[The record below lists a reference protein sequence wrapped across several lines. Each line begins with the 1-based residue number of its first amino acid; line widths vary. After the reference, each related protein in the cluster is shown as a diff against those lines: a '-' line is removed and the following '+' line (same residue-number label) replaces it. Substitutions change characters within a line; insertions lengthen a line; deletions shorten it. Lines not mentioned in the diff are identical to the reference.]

1 MGTCY
6 SSNDGVKAR
15 KSKPRTTS
23 CLSSLCN
30 DSQISNTKIKT
41 QPSIVTNPNIKS
53 SYSISFKDDKLNNDL
68 NELIGKYQDKLK
80 IEKINYIQLYNIF
93 MNYIYDFTKSNFV
106 LCDTREEEKE
116 KEQLFLKKFPQINY
130 SIQQIERMNDNRL
143 NMFCKYMKNKNII
156 FILKDESSLDTIEKF
171 IIYFIANNFDGKF
184 TIKNIYILNEYIQKY
199 QDNNLNTY
207 LEYLYYFIDEDFLYP
222 YSQKILI
229 NSIDI
234 KSSDLNSSISNNAY
248 IFINSYSH
256 SANSQKKN
264 IEKDNILN
272 KFSIN
277 YLCHKNTEEPD
288 IFLDFVSKFK
298 IYYLI
303 NFIQLNDNGIEL
315 KNDNYITHSEA
326 KRNKINKEEKKSLI
340 NQKNI
345 NIPKDMN
352 FVEFYN
358 IIQSEF
364 TNIIEE
370 LKEQFI
376 QNNCILIQF
385 DDTIDNIS
393 KIKLIYIIIFKIT
406 GLSFDDITNYLKCNY
421 YDIENESFALSIKE
435 EIEKLLIQ

>member
-30 DSQISNTKIKT
+30 DSQISNPKTKI
-41 QPSIVTNPNIKS
+41 QPSLETIPNIKS
-53 SYSISFKDDKLNNDL
+53 SYSISFKNDKLNNDL
-68 NELIGKYQDKLK
+68 NELIEKYQDKLK

-93 MNYIYDFTKSNFV
+93 MNYIYDFTKSNIV
-106 LCDTREEEKE
+106 LCDTREEEKD

-130 SIQQIERMNDNRL
+130 SINQIERMSDDRL
-143 NMFCKYMKNKNII
+143 NMFCKFMKNKNII
-156 FILKDESSLDTIEKF
+156 FILKEESSLDTIEKF

-184 TIKNIYILNEYIQKY
+184 TIKKIYILNEYIQKF
-199 QDNNLNTY
+199 QDNSLNTY

-229 NSIDI
+229 NSMDI
-234 KSSDLNSSISNNAY
+234 NSSNINSLTSNNAY
-248 IFINSYSH
+248 VFINSYSH

-264 IEKDNILN
+264 VEKDNILN
-272 KFSIN
+272 KFDIN

-288 IFLDFVSKFK
+288 IFLDFISKFK
-298 IYYLI
+298 IYYII
-303 NFIQLNDNGIEL
+303 NFIKLNDNEIE
-315 KNDNYITHSEA
+315 NYITHSEA

-340 NQKNI
+340 HQKNI

-352 FVEFYN
+352 FEGFYKIMQN
-358 IIQSEF
+358 EY

-370 LKEQFI
+370 LKEQI
-376 QNNCILIQF
+376 VQNNCILIQF
-385 DDTIDNIS
+385 DDAIDNLS
-393 KIKLIYIIIFKIT
+393 KIKLIYILIFKIT
-406 GLSFDDITNYLKCNY
+406 GLSFDDITNYLKSNY
-421 YDIENESFALSIKE
+421 YDIENESFALSKKE

>member
-30 DSQISNTKIKT
+30 DSQISNPKTKI
-41 QPSIVTNPNIKS
+41 QPSLETIPNIKS
-53 SYSISFKDDKLNNDL
+53 SYSISFKNDKLNDDL
-68 NELIGKYQDKLK
+68 NELIEKYQDKLK

-93 MNYIYDFTKSNFV
+93 MNYIYDFTKSNIV
-106 LCDTREEEKE
+106 LCDTREEEKD

-130 SIQQIERMNDNRL
+130 SINQIERMSDDRL
-143 NMFCKYMKNKNII
+143 NMFCKFMKNKNII
-156 FILKDESSLDTIEKF
+156 FILKEESSLDTIEKF

-184 TIKNIYILNEYIQKY
+184 TIKKIYILNEYIQKF
-199 QDNNLNTY
+199 QDNSLNTY

-229 NSIDI
+229 NSMDI
-234 KSSDLNSSISNNAY
+234 NSSNINSLTSNNAY
-248 IFINSYSH
+248 VFINSYSH

-264 IEKDNILN
+264 VEKDNILN
-272 KFSIN
+272 KFDIN

-288 IFLDFVSKFK
+288 IFLDFISKFK
-298 IYYLI
+298 IYYII
-303 NFIQLNDNGIEL
+303 NFIKLNDNEI
-315 KNDNYITHSEA
+315 KNYITHSEA

-340 NQKNI
+340 HQKNI

-352 FVEFYN
+352 FEGFYKIMQN
-358 IIQSEF
+358 EY

-370 LKEQFI
+370 LKEQI
-376 QNNCILIQF
+376 VQNNCILIQF
-385 DDTIDNIS
+385 DDAIDNLS
-393 KIKLIYIIIFKIT
+393 KIKLIYILIFKIT
-406 GLSFDDITNYLKCNY
+406 GLSFDDITNYLKSNY
-421 YDIENESFALSIKE
+421 YDIENESFALSKKE

>member
-30 DSQISNTKIKT
+30 DSQISNPKTKI
-41 QPSIVTNPNIKS
+41 QPSLETIPNIKS
-53 SYSISFKDDKLNNDL
+53 SYSISFKNDKLNDDL
-68 NELIGKYQDKLK
+68 NELIEKYKDKLK

-93 MNYIYDFTKSNFV
+93 MNYIYDFTKSNIV
-106 LCDTREEEKE
+106 LCDTREEEKD

-130 SIQQIERMNDNRL
+130 SINQIERMSDDRL
-143 NMFCKYMKNKNII
+143 NMFCKFMKNKNII
-156 FILKDESSLDTIEKF
+156 FILKEESSLDTIEKF

-184 TIKNIYILNEYIQKY
+184 TIKKIYILNEYIQKF
-199 QDNNLNTY
+199 QDNSLNTY

-229 NSIDI
+229 NSMDI
-234 KSSDLNSSISNNAY
+234 NSSNINSLTSNNAY
-248 IFINSYSH
+248 VFINSYSH

-264 IEKDNILN
+264 VEKDNILN
-272 KFSIN
+272 KFDIN

-288 IFLDFVSKFK
+288 IFLDFISKFK
-298 IYYLI
+298 IYYII
-303 NFIQLNDNGIEL
+303 NFIKLNDNEIE
-315 KNDNYITHSEA
+315 NYITHSEA

-340 NQKNI
+340 HQKNI

-352 FVEFYN
+352 FEGFYKIMQN
-358 IIQSEF
+358 EY

-370 LKEQFI
+370 LKEQI
-376 QNNCILIQF
+376 VQNNCILIQF
-385 DDTIDNIS
+385 DDAIDNLS
-393 KIKLIYIIIFKIT
+393 KIKLIYILIFKIT
-406 GLSFDDITNYLKCNY
+406 GLSFDDITNYLKSNY
-421 YDIENESFALSIKE
+421 YDIENESFALSKKE